1 MQDFCENMGLEAKS
15 SESWTEWKTDK
26 AVVVCFRAKGELGQ
40 VLSNFEVNHDIDGDS
55 SMNRVKEELKTGQ
68 KVKVSADYLKYL
80 LKLITKQKGSSV
92 TISIK
97 NDYPAMFSMD
107 NFELIIAPRIEY

>member
-1 MQDFCENMGLEAKS
+1 MGLEHKS
-15 SESWTEWKTDK
+15 SESWSEWKTDK
-26 AVVVCFRAKGELGQ
+26 SVVVCFRAKGELGQ
-40 VLSNFEVNHDIDGDS
+40 ALSNFESNTDIDNS
-55 SMNRVKEELKTGQ
+55 IQTVKKELETGQ

-107 NFELIIAPRIEY
+107 DFELIIVTRVEK